1 MFIATLK
8 AIGKEFFTISVG
20 LSIVPFLI
28 LFGVTITDL
37 NNKKGSQATNTEI
50 SSATMCKEGDCN
62 NQANMDD
69 LIKKHG

>member
-1 MFIATLK
+1 MFIDVYSNPESNRK
-8 AIGKEFFTISVG
+8 
-20 LSIVPFLI
+20 
-28 LFGVTITDL
+28 GVLHYFSRTITDL

-50 SSATMCKEGDCN
+50 SSATMCKEGDFN